1 MIFKDIVLRCID
13 CGCEFVF
20 TAGEQAFYADKGLLN
35 EPRRCPECR
44 SRRRQERDQPIEYPI
59 ICAACRREATVPFVP
74 SEDRPVYCEECYR
87 RLRAEGKLP
96 EQGGNREVARGL
108 PRRQ

>member
-13 CGCEFVF
+13 CGREFVF

-44 SRRRQERDQPIEYPI
+44 SRRRQEREQAIEYPI
-59 ICAACRREATVPFVP
+59 ICAACGREATVPFVP

-87 RLRAEGKLP
+87 RLKAEGKLP
-96 EQGGNREVARGL
+96 EPAG
-108 PRRQ
+108 RR

>member
-1 MIFKDIVLRCID
+1 MIFKDIILRCID
-13 CGCEFVF
+13 CGREFVF

-59 ICAACRREATVPFVP
+59 ICAACGREATVPFVP

-87 RLRAEGKLP
+87 RFKAEGKLP
-96 EQGGNREVARGL
+96 EQAGQERSNKRL
-108 PRRQ
+108 FRR

>member
-1 MIFKDIVLRCID
+1 MIFKDIILRCID
-13 CGCEFVF
+13 CGREFVF

-59 ICAACRREATVPFVP
+59 ICAACGREATVPFVP

-87 RLRAEGKLP
+87 RLKAEGKLP
-96 EQGGNREVARGL
+96 GPAGNRRTTQEL
-108 PRRQ
+108 SRRP

>member
-1 MIFKDIVLRCID
+1 MIFKDIVLRCMD
-13 CGCEFVF
+13 CGREFVF

-59 ICAACRREATVPFVP
+59 ICAACGREATVPFVP

-96 EQGGNREVARGL
+96 EQAGNREVARGS

>member
-13 CGCEFVF
+13 CGREFVF

-59 ICAACRREATVPFVP
+59 ICAACGREATVPFVP

-87 RLRAEGKLP
+87 RFKTEGKLP
-96 EQGGNREVARGL
+96 ESAGQERGNKRV
-108 PRRQ
+108 PRR